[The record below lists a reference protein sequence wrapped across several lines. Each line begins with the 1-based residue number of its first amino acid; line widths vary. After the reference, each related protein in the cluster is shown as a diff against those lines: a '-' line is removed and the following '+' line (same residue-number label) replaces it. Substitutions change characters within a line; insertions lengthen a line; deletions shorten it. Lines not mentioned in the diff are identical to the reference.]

1 MHVVKRR
8 VGLAGGTQEKK
19 GKIPTA
25 VKAQVL
31 DGGDL

>member
-19 GKIPTA
+19 G
-25 VKAQVL
+25 QDSDSSEVL
-31 DGGDL
+31 GGGDL